1 MEIHVGDK
9 IKLKTLHKIGRHSN
23 TYITNSG
30 WCAFDWTMSHFENL
44 NKEFTVTD
52 IISAN
57 LRTRYVVDGRY
68 AYPKEFIVCQ

>member
-23 TYITNSG
+23 TYSTDGG
-30 WCAFDWTMSHFENL
+30 WYAFDWTMSHFENL
-44 NKEFTVTD
+44 NKEFTVTA
-52 IISAN
+52 IIGTN
-57 LRTRYVVDGRY
+57 LRTRYVVDDKY